1 MEFKT
6 LLEKRRSVRKFAPT
20 AVPSEVVD
28 RLLAETLGA
37 PSSRNSRSTRLL
49 VVDDP
54 EVVARMAS
62 MRDYGSAFMKG
73 APLAIV
79 VLGDTAC
86 SDLWRINAAI
96 SATVLHLACVDEGS
110 PRAGS
115 TSTDVPASRRSLRG
129 SRRPTICGRS
139 SPFPRGANRS
149 ARWPSAI
156 RTSCRRRCPR
166 PTTAAASSASE
177 PERPGW
183 PGRPGD
189 AALRSCRKTGTALY
203 CPAVRF
209 GRLTGY
215 SPAGTH
221 GRHLLSKTGAD
232 LNMRSALVLSA
243 FVGNSGGTSPGRLPC
258 PLRRHLCG
266 PLPGG
271 GLPCRSSRSPQPIG

>member
-54 EVVARMAS
+54 EVVARMAP

-96 SATVLHLACVDEGS
+96 SATVLHLACVDEGLAS
-110 PRAGS
+110 CWVHIDGRPRLKAEPQGES
-115 TSTDVPASRRSLRG
+115 AADYLRTFLPIPEGCEPLCALVIGYSDFVPA
-129 SRRPTICGRS
+129 
-139 SPFPRGANRS
+139 
-149 ARWPSAI
+149 
-156 RTSCRRRCPR
+156 
-166 PTTAAASSASE
+166 
-177 PERPGW
+177 
-183 PGRPGD
+183 
-189 AALRSCRKTGTALY
+189 
-203 CPAVRF
+203 
-209 GRLTGY
+209 
-215 SPAGTH
+215 
-221 GRHLLSKTGAD
+221 
-232 LNMRSALVLSA
+232 
-243 FVGNSGGTSPGRLPC
+243 
-258 PLRRHLCG
+258 
-266 PLPGG
+266 PLPEADDSKRIIR
-271 GLPCRSSRSPQPIG
+271 L

>member
-96 SATVLHLACVDEGS
+96 SATVLHLACVDEGLAS
-110 PRAGS
+110 CWVHIDGRPRLKAEPQGGVGGRLSADVPPHSRGVRTALRAGH
-115 TSTDVPASRRSLRG
+115 RLFGLRAG
-129 SRRPTICGRS
+129 
-139 SPFPRGANRS
+139 
-149 ARWPSAI
+149 
-156 RTSCRRRCPR
+156 
-166 PTTAAASSASE
+166 AAARGRRQQPHHPPLS
-177 PERPGW
+177 RGGRGGRGGPG
-183 PGRPGD
+183 
-189 AALRSCRKTGTALY
+189 T
-203 CPAVRF
+203 
-209 GRLTGY
+209 
-215 SPAGTH
+215 
-221 GRHLLSKTGAD
+221 
-232 LNMRSALVLSA
+232 
-243 FVGNSGGTSPGRLPC
+243 
-258 PLRRHLCG
+258 LC
-266 PLPGG
+266 
-271 GLPCRSSRSPQPIG
+271 

>member
-96 SATVLHLACVDEGS
+96 SATVLHLACVDEGL
-110 PRAGS
+110 
-115 TSTDVPASRRSLRG
+115 ASCWVHVEG
-129 SRRPTICGRS
+129 RP
-139 SPFPRGANRS
+139 
-149 ARWPSAI
+149 
-156 RTSCRRRCPR
+156 RRREEPDGEQ
-166 PTTAAASSASE
+166 AADYLRTFLPIPEGCE
-177 PERPGW
+177 PLCVI
-183 PGRPGD
+183 
-189 AALRSCRKTGTALY
+189 A
-203 CPAVRF
+203 F
-209 GRLTGY
+209 GY
-215 SPAGTH
+215 SDFRPA
-221 GRHLLSKTGAD
+221 
-232 LNMRSALVLSA
+232 
-243 FVGNSGGTSPGRLPC
+243 
-258 PLRRHLCG
+258 
-266 PLPGG
+266 PLPATDDEA
-271 GLPCRSSRSPQPIG
+271 RIIRM